1 MRTKMLLSAAVL
13 ALGLSGCVSSGATSL
28 KDENKETIAT
38 KVSEGMTGDEVRTNL
53 GDPTNVSYT
62 DGGKEIWTYEFM
74 EGQMTAQSFIP
85 VVSMFSSGVEGT
97 KKQLVILFDEEL
109 KVERY
114 TMSSQDVESKSGIIK
129 Q

>member
-1 MRTKMLLSAAVL
+1 MKTKMILSAAVL
-13 ALGLSGCVSSGATSL
+13 ALGLSGCVSTGATSL
-28 KDENKETIAT
+28 KGEDKETIAT
-38 KVSEGMTGDEVRTNL
+38 KVEQGMSGDQVRANL

-74 EGQMTAQSFIP
+74 EGQMTASSFIP
-85 VVSMFSSGVEGT
+85 VVSMFSSGVEGI
-97 KKQLVILFDEEL
+97 KKQLVILFDEDL